1 MDQFILAAKH
11 NAPGVWLRSSRRT
24 GPRLI
29 GISRYITL
37 IGINAKIPR
46 LIVRFKNR
54 RPLRVRHRPP
64 VSQGD
69 GRLFCTTQL
78 LIWQKRAVAGI
89 TDFFGFDRSCLRARA
104 AALSPRRMGAWSQRR
119 QTMPAASR
127 SPIQSFETSR
137 KLTAPPRVRPPHRR
151 RRTRRPYAS
160 HPASAAPQ
168 SCASVR

>member
-78 LIWQKRAVAGI
+78 LIWQKRAVARI
-89 TDFFGFDRSCLRARA
+89 MDFFGFDRSCLRRARRSA
-104 AALSPRRMGAWSQRR
+104 QSKANGRLE
-119 QTMPAASR
+119 PA
-127 SPIQSFETSR
+127 
-137 KLTAPPRVRPPHRR
+137 TADDAGRVAIPYSIFRDKSKAYRPA
-151 RRTRRPYAS
+151 TWAT
-160 HPASAAPQ
+160 
-168 SCASVR
+168 